1 MTLVELMVAISIL
14 AIVMSGLALSIGI
27 DYKAVALARAR
38 QVAESIANQRLEEL
52 RDVDYDTMALSS
64 QPVHS
69 TDPANPDYYVEHQ
82 RRELRRHRHRPE
94 RGADRRR
101 SRTVRSITSRAR

>member
-14 AIVMSGLALSIGI
+14 AIVMSGLALSIGV

-38 QVAESIANQRLEEL
+38 QVAESVANQRLEEL

-64 QPVHS
+64 QPTHS
-69 TDPANPDYYVEHQ
+69 TDPTNPDYYVSTNGVNYDVTGTGRT
-82 RRELRRHRHRPE
+82 RR
-94 RGADRRR
+94 
-101 SRTVRSITSRAR
+101 